1 MLTYIY
7 VHTGTFTCTWIHAQI
22 YSCLWTW
29 SHPLMHTAHTF
40 ILHSH
45 EDTHSLTH
53 RHIHMN
59 SHKYAHAQHI
69 SRFGFH
75 CSWVFIQKT
84 FRKRMLK
91 KKKRKKKNA
100 SSPYFFFILAWPFL
114 FSILWAKPFS
124 KCLACINY
132 ELSTIIIPILRK
144 LRLRE
149 VR

>member
-1 MLTYIY
+1 MLTYIH

-91 KKKRKKKNA
+91 KKKKERKRMLHPLIFSLFWPDPFFSA
-100 SSPYFFFILAWPFL
+100 YCEPSPSLSAWLAL
-114 FSILWAKPFS
+114 TMS
-124 KCLACINY
+124 
-132 ELSTIIIPILRK
+132 
-144 LRLRE
+144 
-149 VR
+149 